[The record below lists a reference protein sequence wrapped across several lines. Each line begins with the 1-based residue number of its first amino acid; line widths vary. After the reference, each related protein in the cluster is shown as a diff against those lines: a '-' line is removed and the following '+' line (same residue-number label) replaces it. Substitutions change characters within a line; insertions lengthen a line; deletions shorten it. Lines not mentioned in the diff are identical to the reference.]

1 MLISRFRAHFIEKS
15 GQISNI
21 EVDEHLVDVLFLL
34 LDEDEDQKLSLDEL
48 APLIADFR
56 LSRAFMQASASG
68 ASILEIKFA

>member
-1 MLISRFRAHFIEKS
+1 M
-15 GQISNI
+15 
-21 EVDEHLVDVLFLL
+21 VDVLFLL